1 MRVAVICERSG
12 IVRDEFIKRG
22 HYAISCDIEP
32 SEKPGPHIQGD
43 CRNCDWSDYD
53 LIMAYP
59 PCTFLSSAG
68 NRAMKEN
75 PDRIYDRLEAF
86 DFFLWCYY
94 LPVKKICVEN
104 PKGYINSHFRKPD
117 QIIQPFFFGD
127 PEMKTTCL
135 WLRGLPPLIHSLE
148 DDLFYKKT
156 HVDKP
161 KPKAYYKKGKQ
172 KGKPRYFVDNMAG
185 SGDERKR
192 NRSRT
197 FPGIAMAKAEQWGNL
212 S

>member
-1 MRVAVICERSG
+1 MKVAVICERSG
-12 IVRDEFIKRG
+12 IVRDAFIKRG
-22 HYAISCDIEP
+22 HAAISCDLEP
-32 SEKPGPHIQGD
+32 TERPGPHIQGD
-43 CRNCDWSDYD
+43 CRNYDWSGYD

-59 PCTFLSSAG
+59 PCTFLSNAG

-75 PDRIYDRLEAF
+75 PDRIYDRFEAL

-94 LPVKKICVEN
+94 LPVEKVCVEN
-104 PKGYINSHFRKPD
+104 PVGYVNSHFMQPD

-156 HVDKP
+156 HVAKP

-172 KGKPRYFVDNMAG
+172 KGKPMYFTDSMSG
-185 SGDERKR
+185 SGDEKKR

-197 FPGIAMAKAEQWGNL
+197 FPGIAAAKAMQWGNL